1 MRPTVY
7 PLALLLTILWGCENV
22 AILPRKDI
30 SKDLDRRGDAIAR
43 DRVER
48 IPDRD
53 RDVREPRLAR
63 DEVVGT
69 VQRIDERRREI
80 ELRTP
85 EGRAVTVKYDDNTRV
100 MDRDREMRV
109 EYLNYGDLVSIRLDG
124 GFRGEQYA
132 DVIRMTDRR
141 DIVR

>member
-1 MRPTVY
+1 MKPTVY
-7 PLALLLTILWGCENV
+7 LMPLLLTFVWACENV
-22 AILPRKDI
+22 AILPRRDI
-30 SKDLDRRGDAIAR
+30 SEDLERRGDAIAR
-43 DRVER
+43 DRER

-53 RDVREPRLAR
+53 REVHEPRFAR

-85 EGRAVTVKYDDNTRV
+85 EGRTVAVKYDANTRV
-100 MDRDREMRV
+100 VDRGRETGV
-109 EYLNYGDLVSIRLDG
+109 EQLAYGDLVAIRLGG